1 MSKKL
6 IEEARSRDDK
16 YFLGYRRAEQE
27 RLQVQARQLAHES
40 EWLFDQLAIGT
51 GDRVVDIGGG
61 PQGCLDLLAL
71 MRKLD
76 GEPEPAGAL
85 DDQIGA
91 FGADDDEYDPLEF
104 AEMEDEDDF

>member
-1 MSKKL
+1 MTA
-6 IEEARSRDDK
+6 AR
-16 YFLGYRRAEQE
+16 
-27 RLQVQARQLAHES
+27 RLQALLDSRAGQPDIVDMMVKTNRIIAAVQSMLPES
-40 EWLFDQLAIGT
+40 SWPE
-51 GDRVVDIGGG
+51 
-61 PQGCLDLLAL
+61 L